1 MKMQVI
7 KLNSKSK
14 TQSSVSA
21 SDYVWSVDHN
31 SSVLH
36 QSIVAYL
43 ANKRHGTHD
52 TKTRAEVIYSTRKIR
67 AQKGTG
73 NARLGSRRSPTLIGG
88 GVAHGPHPRSYRQK
102 LPKKMKRL
110 ALRVSLSDKVR
121 SKNLFVLDKMVFT
134 TINISNIK
142 SLINGLDIKGSVLII
157 TENTDHNIIKSA
169 RNLHG
174 VEVIP
179 AALLNALDISMKEN
193 ILTTKDVI
201 KKIDLIWGEG

>member
-43 ANKRHGTHD
+43 ANIRHGTHD

-142 SLINGLDIKGSVLII
+142 SLIDGLDIKGSVLII

>member
-14 TQSSVSA
+14 TQTSVTA

-52 TKTRAEVIYSTRKIR
+52 TKTRSEVIYSTRKIR

-73 NARLGSRRSPTLIGG
+73 NARLGSRRSPILRGG
-88 GVAHGPHPRSYRQK
+88 GGAHGPHPRSYRQK

-121 SKNLFVLDKMVFT
+121 SNNLFVLDKIDFK
-134 TINISNIK
+134 NISVSNIK
-142 SLINGLDIKGSVLII
+142 SLIDGLAINGTVLII
-157 TENTDHNIIKSA
+157 TENTDHNVIKSA

-174 VEVIP
+174 IEVIT
-179 AALLNALDISMKEN
+179 ASLLNALDISMKEN
-193 ILTTKDVI
+193 ILTTKNVI
-201 KKIDLIWGEG
+201 KKIDSIWGEG